1 MLAGELE
8 RYRAA
13 EAKRAADRERAR
25 ETRRA
30 IERAERDQWAAGH
43 PELAAYLATAD
54 RQAWPGFLWDM
65 ADTAAREPLT
75 PRQAEVA
82 TRIMREQIARA
93 AQRAEDDATAAD
105 IPSGTVTV
113 TGEVI
118 STRLE
123 DNPYSPRGGC
133 TSRMLVRA
141 DDGWRVWVTI
151 PREINDINATTPGNL
166 GGLHGA
172 RVRFT
177 CEITPKRG
185 ERAFGYGKRPRK
197 AEVLAPATV

>member
-13 EAKRAADRERAR
+13 EAEKAAKRERAR
-25 ETRRA
+25 QARQA
-30 IERAERDQWAAGH
+30 AERAERDQWAAAH
-43 PELAAYLATAD
+43 AELAGYLATAD
-54 RQAWPGFLWDM
+54 RSAWPSFLWDM

-75 PRQAEVA
+75 ERQTEVA

-93 AQRAEDDATAAD
+93 QQRAEDEANAAD

-133 TSRMLVRA
+133 TSRMLVKA

-151 PREINDINATTPGNL
+151 PESINDVNKTIPGNL
-166 GGLHGA
+166 GGLRGA

-177 CEITPKRG
+177 CEIQPKRG

-197 AEVLAPATV
+197 AEILTPATV